1 DGAKALTL
9 KIKSATLKQAT
20 DYLGTQ
26 LGLEFD
32 FSEKA
37 SEKLEERIAIDVT
50 DVSLEELLQEVL
62 KPLDLTFEI
71 KDQRVSIQPVP

>member
-1 DGAKALTL
+1 
-9 KIKSATLKQAT
+9 
-20 DYLGTQ
+20 
-26 LGLEFD
+26 LGLEFE